1 MIRREDGEGLLILTQ
16 TAHSWL
22 SGQLGA
28 RWGNEH
34 FRPPEPQREVLL
46 AIEQHDGGWAAWE
59 ARPRLLPDGRPMG
72 FLEMDLADHLAIW
85 RQGAAHLATQNL
97 YAALLVSMHGAGLL
111 SIRLERQGDPPAGQA
126 ALRAFLAEE
135 QRRQEGL
142 RAALG
147 SVPYYAAGLREP
159 TLTANLRL
167 LQACDALSLMLCV
180 PWPGERR
187 LAVPGA
193 PEAADLASIAAAVAD
208 GNALVVD
215 PWPFAVPSFHI
226 GAEGRRLDQHVFA
239 DEESFRAAL
248 AGAPLVRL
256 EFLVRPKG

>member
-1 MIRREDGEGLLILTQ
+1 MIPREDGEGLLILTQ

-28 RWGNEH
+28 QWGNER
-34 FRPPEPQREVLL
+34 FRAPEPRREVLL

-59 ARPRLLPDGRPMG
+59 ERPRLLADGRPMG

-97 YAALLVSMHGAGLL
+97 YAALLVSMHGMGLL
-111 SIRLERQGDPPAGQA
+111 NIRLARHGDPPAGQA

-135 QRRQEGL
+135 QRRQADL
-142 RAALG
+142 RAALAG
-147 SVPYYAAGLREP
+147 VPYYEQALREP
-159 TLTANLRL
+159 SLTANLRL

-180 PWPGERR
+180 PWPDERR
-187 LAVPGA
+187 LAVPGV
-193 PEAADLASIAAAVAD
+193 PDGDGLASIVAVVEG

-215 PWPFAVPSFHI
+215 PWPFAVPSFQI
-226 GAEGRRLDQHVFA
+226 GAEGRRLGRRTFA
-239 DEESFRAAL
+239 DEESFHAAL

-256 EFLVRPKG
+256 EFVVRPKG